1 MGERTK
7 MAIAE
12 VNIIP
17 LGTKTPS
24 ASKHLVHAL
33 RVLREEKNIKYE
45 LTSMGT
51 IIEGD
56 LEEILRVV
64 MNMHKSTFEG
74 TVKRVVTTIKIDDRR
89 DKILS
94 MKGKI
99 ESLLTPEHQA
109 HQ

>member
-1 MGERTK
+1 MV
-7 MAIAE
+7 IAE

-24 ASKHLVHAL
+24 VSKHLARAF

-51 IIEGD
+51 IMEGD
-56 LEEILRVV
+56 LGEILRVV
-64 MNMHKSTFEG
+64 RNMHEG
-74 TVKRVVTTIKIDDRR
+74 TFDGEVMRVVTTINIDDRR
-89 DKILS
+89 DKTLS

-99 ESLLTPEHQA
+99 ESLLKKLEH
-109 HQ
+109 

>member
-1 MGERTK
+1 

-12 VNIIP
+12 VSIIP

-24 ASKHLVHAL
+24 VSEYVARAC
-33 RVLREEKNIKYE
+33 RVLQEDKNIKYE

-56 LEEILRVV
+56 LEDILRVIR
-64 MNMHKSTFEG
+64 NMHEATFD
-74 TVKRVVTTIKIDDRR
+74 KDIMRVVTTVKIDDRR
-89 DKILS
+89 DKTLS

-99 ESLLTPEHQA
+99 ESVLKKLER
-109 HQ
+109 